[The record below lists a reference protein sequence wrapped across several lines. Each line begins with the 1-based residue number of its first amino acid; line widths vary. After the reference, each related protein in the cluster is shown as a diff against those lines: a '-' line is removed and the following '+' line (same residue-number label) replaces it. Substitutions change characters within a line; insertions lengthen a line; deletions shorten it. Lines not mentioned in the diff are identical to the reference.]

1 LYIRNNQKKSLL
13 TLLIKIISPLETYA
27 VRHPELRKGKLLS
40 SCAFQGDEL
49 PSSIHLGAFLNKNL
63 IGVASFM
70 ANHTE
75 DSSSKKQMQ
84 LRGMAILETEHQK
97 GFGAQILKEGELILK
112 KQGCELLW
120 MNARIKAVGFYER
133 LGYVKVGG
141 AFEISEV
148 GLHYKMLK
156 NL

>member
-1 LYIRNNQKKSLL
+1 LILH
-13 TLLIKIISPLETYA
+13 IKIISPLDTYT
-27 VRHPELRKGKLLS
+27 VRHPELRKGKPLS

-49 PSSIHLGAFLNKNL
+49 PSTLHLGAFLSKNL

-70 ANHTE
+70 ANST
-75 DSSSKKQMQ
+75 DDNFSKQQMQ
-84 LRGMAILETEHQK
+84 LRGMAVLEAEHQK
-97 GFGAQILKEGELILK
+97 GYGAQILKEGEFILK

-133 LGYVKVGG
+133 LGYRKLGD